1 MDIFGHFEPLE
12 PPPKDSGGKL
22 PFLEPRSQQP
32 RPPRARI
39 NTRTTLSNDPQWSGN
54 PYIPIIGPRTTFYI
68 FEKMA
73 IIRYLLN
80 LRGNFVGPQDFFV
93 LWQHTNL
100 HAKIQ
105 TSSFKIGR
113 VRASDRAIKGRLS
126 SDFQRS
132 TFNLFPNWKRLK
144 LAIFTLETTLR
155 NLLPTFFGPFL
166 AQFSHTSQFA
176 KFFPKTGHKN
186 RWDFC
191 DQR

>member
-1 MDIFGHFEPLE
+1 MP
-12 PPPKDSGGKL
+12 
-22 PFLEPRSQQP
+22 
-32 RPPRARI
+32 
-39 NTRTTLSNDPQWSGN
+39 
-54 PYIPIIGPRTTFYI
+54 
-68 FEKMA
+68 

-80 LRGNFVGPQDFFV
+80 LRGNFVGPEDFFG
-93 LWQHTNL
+93 LPHHTNL

-113 VRASDRAIKGRLS
+113 VRASERAIKASPS

-132 TFNLFPNWKRLK
+132 TFNLFPNPKRLK
-144 LAIFTLETTLR
+144 LAIATLETTLR
-155 NLLPTFFGPFL
+155 KLLPTLFGPVL

>member
-1 MDIFGHFEPLE
+1 M
-12 PPPKDSGGKL
+12 
-22 PFLEPRSQQP
+22 
-32 RPPRARI
+32 
-39 NTRTTLSNDPQWSGN
+39 T
-54 PYIPIIGPRTTFYI
+54 
-68 FEKMA
+68 

-80 LRGNFVGPQDFFV
+80 LRGNFVGPEDFS
-93 LWQHTNL
+93 LTHHHTNL

-144 LAIFTLETTLR
+144 MAIFTLETTLR